1 MTDGG
6 DSGATTSPSRAAAG
20 GNGVEFRELDM
31 LDRQII
37 RILQKTGRKTNTDI
51 ARELSVTETTVRKR
65 IAQLMDDDMINIV
78 AVPTPKAVGG
88 NVSAIIGLSVDLRA
102 IRSVSEQVRNFP
114 EVRYVGMSAGRYDI
128 MIEAFFRNQE
138 HVLEFVTEKL
148 GAMQGIANIETSLI
162 LRIAKFSY
170 EWEMF

>member
-20 GNGVEFRELDM
+20 GNGVEFRELDV

-51 ARELSVTETTVRKR
+51 ARKLSVTETTVRKR

-88 NVSAIIGLSVDLRA
+88 MSPPS
-102 IRSVSEQVRNFP
+102 SVSPSTCAPFAASASRCAIFP
-114 EVRYVGMSAGRYDI
+114 KCGTSACRRG
-128 MIEAFFRNQE
+128 
-138 HVLEFVTEKL
+138 VT
-148 GAMQGIANIETSLI
+148 TS
-162 LRIAKFSY
+162 
-170 EWEMF
+170 